1 MCLGAE
7 QLHTL
12 SSLYITTINKKHLN
26 IVFSFDPENSLGERE
41 LGRKAGSL
49 DIPVSPLPPPLLPG
63 FWKGVSWFKKRPL
76 SGAYEYPI
84 YQISDL
90 RIAGA
95 E

>member
-1 MCLGAE
+1 MCLGDE

-26 IVFSFDPENSLGERE
+26 IVLIFEPENSLGERE

-49 DIPVSPLPPPLLPG
+49 DIHVSTLPHSLG
-63 FWKGVSWFKKRPL
+63 SGKGYHGFKKDPCVVLMNIPCIRF
-76 SGAYEYPI
+76 
-84 YQISDL
+84 QISDL
-90 RIAGA
+90 RITGA